1 MKPVVKWVGGKRQI
15 IQKLLALAPS
25 DFNKYYEPFV
35 GGGAMLLNLKP
46 KSFVINDINS
56 ELIDMYNCLSN
67 KNKLQKLLNLCDE
80 HQKNHSEQ
88 YFYQI
93 RELDRKPNYQNLS
106 EPEKV
111 ARLIYLNKTGFN
123 GLYRVNLQGFFNVP
137 YGKRE
142 KFSLYEKDN
151 VEQILDYFKKSNFQI
166 KNTDYKNAIKG
177 AESGDFVYFDPP
189 YDVITKTT
197 FKSYSKYDFAQ
208 EQQIELANTFKT
220 LSKKVLNVCYLITIH
235 LWLENY
241 IKILIFM

>member
-1 MKPVVKWVGGKRQI
+1 M
-15 IQKLLALAPS
+15 
-25 DFNKYYEPFV
+25 
-35 GGGAMLLNLKP
+35 
-46 KSFVINDINS
+46 NDINS

-106 EPEKV
+106 EPEKA

-137 YGKRE
+137 YGKRG

-220 LSKKVLNVCYLITIH
+220 LSQKGVKCMLSNHNTPLIRELYKDFNIHVVHARRNVNSKANGRGLVEEVIIT
-235 LWLENY
+235 NY
-241 IKILIFM
+241 CNNIED